1 MMSLKVPA
9 ALLERAERGDA
20 TDEEFVACI
29 KASLPYAWEVISTLA
44 DRTSATG
51 ASFAD
56 DQSAPPSPEAHGE
69 LLRAMASDAMRDA
82 LEP

>member
-1 MMSLKVPA
+1 MKTITIITSDRYSPQLEGDMMSLKVPA

-44 DRTSATG
+44 DRTSDPG
-51 ASFAD
+51 
-56 DQSAPPSPEAHGE
+56 
-69 LLRAMASDAMRDA
+69 DA
-82 LEP
+82 LR